1 MRVGQVAGH
10 INLMGFHLF
19 EQLLY
24 DGHIGFAHGILL
36 YLAALIEGQVEEVDM
51 RERNTVVGAGR
62 ACLAA
67 ADEAL
72 DGEHIFCIDIAFF
85 LLGEE
90 SLYFLVLAG
99 NDEVA
104 LLGEELVEAVDEVHE
119 AGHLLI
125 AHGNVAGGLISHMH
139 IMALLHESAQ
149 GATHG
154 DDIIIRMR

>member
-1 MRVGQVAGH
+1 
-10 INLMGFHLF
+10 
-19 EQLLY
+19 
-24 DGHIGFAHGILL
+24 
-36 YLAALIEGQVEEVDM
+36 M

-72 DGEHIFCIDIAFF
+72 DGKHIFCIDIAFF